1 VFALLMLAA
10 PILLADDLDE
20 FEAMMAEPAERRG
33 WIDPMD
39 MGLDNSGVGQSCD
52 LGAVGKELQVCKE
65 ALRRALERNET
76 TSKPVQETSTTD
88 AFLKRHVS
96 HLLQRL
102 GLVSGQPAHLRVEI
116 QLSSLDSSLLK
127 NFITNKPAS
136 NVHDV
141 VDVLGRMIKEVESF
155 EKSPVLETIKEHLTS
170 WKDPMITLST
180 ACALVL
186 VFISLARSL
195 PPRRL
200 AGVLLL
206 FCLAWHWTH
215 LYKTMWAT
223 KHSKLIQSGN
233 VPPECRPRDMT
244 WLQTIQSSARSVFSS
259 VDRCEEYHKAIMV
272 DPVYEV
278 NPLTALVDL
287 LTKLLLHPLSSLG
300 TEVGLMFSGLLSSV
314 PLFWKV
320 PVLLVFVIL
329 LMFVL
334 ILVAGYR
341 VRLPFFLGDI
351 SPAPRQPAAPAQSL
365 AAEIQ
370 QLKSLLAEP
379 GVRRASQP
387 ALQRQGS
394 IVEEVDMV
402 DCQLE
407 EEEEEEMMLRRRCLS
422 LTQLETR
429 SFSLGSSLP
438 SSPLGTPVKNR
449 LLGTPS
455 KSSPKGTS
463 KKMAATPV
471 RRPILTPVRSN
482 PSLLTPVRNQKRETP
497 SCEEEGGPAHCRGNV
512 DELDLGQ
519 REETGMLQEGG
530 SQEHLEDHTT
540 VAHSAQHEE
549 EALDL
554 RVGLEAEG
562 DLSGG
567 VLLGSGKQTD
577 VHLHQPHLL
586 LEEREPVI
594 SSSSPQSQVAQSGL
608 MECTTTGSPRKALI
622 VAGDPQSPT
631 TTSFGWMEGSLEGR
645 STLMKGELTV
655 GSLLTERG
663 EGTLEVTEREEV
675 MVVEQISRSSDFLDK
690 VEGVFHRSVEG
701 TE

>member
-1 VFALLMLAA
+1 MGGLGRAVFALLVLAA

-20 FEAMMAEPAERRG
+20 FEAMMAEPLERRG

-39 MGLDNSGVGQSCD
+39 MGLEESGVGQSCD

-65 ALRRALERNET
+65 ALKRALEKNET
-76 TSKPVQETSTTD
+76 ISKPVQETSTTD

-102 GLVSGQPAHLRVEI
+102 GLVSGQPAHLKVEI
-116 QLSSLDSSLLK
+116 QLSSLDASLLK
-127 NFITNKPAS
+127 NFVVAKPAS

-141 VDVLGRMIKEVESF
+141 VDVLGRMIKEVESY

-180 ACALVL
+180 ACILVL

-200 AGVLLL
+200 AGVVLL

-259 VDRCEEYHKAIMV
+259 VDRCEEYHKAILV

-351 SPAPRQPAAPAQSL
+351 SPAPRQPVAPAQSL

-370 QLKSLLAEP
+370 QLKNLLAEP
-379 GVRRASQP
+379 GVRRGSQP

-394 IVEEVDMV
+394 VVEEVDMV

-429 SFSLGSSLP
+429 SFSSLP
-438 SSPLGTPVKNR
+438 SSPLGTPLKNR

-455 KSSPKGTS
+455 KSSPKGTP

-471 RRPILTPVRSN
+471 RRPILTPARSN
-482 PSLLTPVRNQKRETP
+482 PTLLTPSRNQKRE
-497 SCEEEGGPAHCRGNV
+497 E
-512 DELDLGQ
+512 
-519 REETGMLQEGG
+519 
-530 SQEHLEDHTT
+530 
-540 VAHSAQHEE
+540 
-549 EALDL
+549 
-554 RVGLEAEG
+554 
-562 DLSGG
+562 
-567 VLLGSGKQTD
+567 
-577 VHLHQPHLL
+577 
-586 LEEREPVI
+586 
-594 SSSSPQSQVAQSGL
+594 
-608 MECTTTGSPRKALI
+608 
-622 VAGDPQSPT
+622 
-631 TTSFGWMEGSLEGR
+631 
-645 STLMKGELTV
+645 
-655 GSLLTERG
+655 
-663 EGTLEVTEREEV
+663 
-675 MVVEQISRSSDFLDK
+675 
-690 VEGVFHRSVEG
+690 
-701 TE
+701 